1 MSFQFFSFVIKHLAM
16 LNKIYLVIFAVAL
29 LIMSFLTFFC
39 YSQLQSIGF
48 APAQIVQ
55 NFEYYNGTYKLV
67 HLISSLVLLVLSNII
82 LWSYRRSWSL
92 WVTFGFFAIF
102 LLVDYWWLGDML
114 FNYQKANNLWQGSFY
129 IGGLFAAIFCVIIGI
144 GIFFNQF
151 LVLRMRDKMF
161 DKSETTVSI
170 DTEAEKLIEANSSLE
185 DGK

>member
-1 MSFQFFSFVIKHLAM
+1 M

-29 LIMSFLTFFC
+29 LIMSFFTFMC

-55 NFEYYNGTYKLV
+55 NFESYNGLYKLI
-67 HLISSLVLLVLSNII
+67 HLISSLVLLVISNII

-102 LLVDYWWLGDML
+102 LLVDYWWLGDL
-114 FNYQKANNLWQGSFY
+114 LVAYQKANNLWQGSFY

-161 DKSETTVSI
+161 DKPQPTISI
-170 DTEAEKLIEANSSLE
+170 ESDSEKLIEETTSVE
-185 DGK
+185 DKN